1 MNSRIESVDILRGFT
16 IVLMI
21 LVNTPET
28 WSTILRKVYS
38 DNYKKKSSIRTF
50 SNIKNLNILS
60 QD

>member
-50 SNIKNLNILS
+50 SNTKN
-60 QD
+60 